1 MLPDLD
7 EKVRHA
13 HRALAYVVEAEL
25 PQHEQAYAAPID
37 TDLPA
42 GAPDRSTPRAQ
53 TRQDFEEDNKRRSVR
68 MSVNLAG
75 RWSLAEHHRPNAN
88 ARKTL
93 QKMTTTRLQ
102 TLLQAPSLTTAN
114 PHSHKTATLH

>member
-13 HRALAYVVEAEL
+13 HRALAYAVNAEL
-25 PQHEQAYAAPID
+25 AQHDHAYTAPID
-37 TDLPA
+37 TDIPV

-53 TRQDFEEDNKRRSVR
+53 TRQDFDEDNKRRSVR

-75 RWSLAEHHRPNAN
+75 RWTLAE
-88 ARKTL
+88 
-93 QKMTTTRLQ
+93 LQ
-102 TLLQAPSLTTAN
+102 T
-114 PHSHKTATLH
+114 KR